1 MAAAVYEQDSSFYQA
16 MQLGI
21 LETVGLG
28 WKVKQDYLREIQQ
41 ISGKQVQAV
50 AKKYLTAEQLTVAL
64 LDPLPIEG
72 RVVKKST
79 GAMRH
84 GR

>member
-1 MAAAVYEQDSSFYQA
+1 MCR
-16 MQLGI
+16 I
-21 LETVGLG
+21 
-28 WKVKQDYLREIQQ
+28 QDYLREIKQ
-41 ISGKQVQAV
+41 ITGEQVQAV
-50 AKKYLTAEQLTVAL
+50 AKKYLTQEQLTVAL

-72 RVVKKST
+72 RVVKNAT